1 MSWREAATLGARW
14 QAPLFPLKGSDL
26 VALGELEGPALGALL
41 RTLEAEWMA
50 EGFAP
55 SQGELLERAAKLSRR
70 SSKQG
75 R

>member
-1 MSWREAATLGARW
+1 MSWREAATLGERW

-41 RTLEAEWMA
+41 NALEAEWMA

-55 SQGELLERAAKLSRR
+55 SQGELHERAAKLSRR